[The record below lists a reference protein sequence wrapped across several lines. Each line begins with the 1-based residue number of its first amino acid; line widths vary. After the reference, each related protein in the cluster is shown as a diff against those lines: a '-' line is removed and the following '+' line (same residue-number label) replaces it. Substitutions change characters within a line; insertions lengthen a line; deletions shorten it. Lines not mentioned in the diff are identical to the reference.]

1 MDEPTIFADTA
12 PCWGIR
18 VAQAADIEF
27 RVVNYHTFTS
37 VATYLVNHFW
47 SGISL
52 RNASRAS
59 SSSSSSSMI

>member
-1 MDEPTIFADTA
+1 MDEPAVFADTA

-37 VATYLVNHFW
+37 VATYLVDHS
-47 SGISL
+47 SGPFK
-52 RNASRAS
+52 
-59 SSSSSSSMI
+59 SSMQIVRVFSGS